1 MKFKVNGYGKLRFN
15 KTGAIRELDEYVAKF
30 VKEGGVR
37 WLGATV
43 EAVPIPTWSGAS
55 RATFEKLARDLG
67 TSVPIGPIRSRKDRT
82 SLGRSTSAGSGYF
95 RVQHSSYFIYT
106 TQLRYL
112 RYNEF
117 NAAVAGPP
125 PQPFSD
131 NVRFTPYRFQ
141 DLGDK
146 AWDKYA
152 RGIKIPDPFKKHL
165 R

>member
-1 MKFKVNGYGKLRFN
+1 MRFRVEKKGHLKFNLNAAVK
-15 KTGAIRELDEYVAKF
+15 ELDEYVASF
-30 VKEGGVR
+30 VKEGGVK
-37 WLGATV
+37 WLHATV

-55 RATFEKLARDLG
+55 RATFQKLARDLG
-67 TSVPIGPIRSRKDRT
+67 TSVPIGPIRSRKNRT
-82 SLGRSTSAGSGYF
+82 ALGLSTSVGSGFF
-95 RVQHSSYFIYT
+95 RVRYASYFVYT

-117 NAAVAGPP
+117 NLALAGPP

-141 DLGDK
+141 DKGDK
-146 AWDKYA
+146 AWEAHA
-152 RGIKIPDPFKKHL
+152 RGIMLPDPLKHL